1 MRGYTH
7 VAASITLL
15 TFIPATPSTIIGLML
30 GSLLPDI
37 DADGSTIT
45 RILPKIPIEHRTITH
60 SFLALVA
67 MTVVAAIFSRY
78 FALGMFFGYLSH
90 LLLDSLNPTGVPFF
104 YPFIKI
110 KYRFSKIRI
119 RTGSILENVLLV
131 VLLIV
136 DFLILSKVANNLI

>member
-1 MRGYTH
+1 M
-7 VAASITLL
+7 AASITLL
-15 TFIPATPSTIIGLML
+15 AFIPATLGIAGGLLL
-30 GSLLPDI
+30 GSVLPDI

-119 RTGSILENVLLV
+119 RTGSILENVLFI

>member
-7 VAASITLL
+7 MAASITLL

-104 YPFIKI
+104 YPFNRLK
-110 KYRFSKIRI
+110 KSFARI
-119 RTGSILENVLLV
+119 RTGGWI
-131 VLLIV
+131 
-136 DFLILSKVANNLI
+136 DNLIFLVFLFIDVFVIFKKINLIIRS

>member
-1 MRGYTH
+1 M
-7 VAASITLL
+7 AASITLL

-104 YPFIKI
+104 YPFIKK

>member
-1 MRGYTH
+1 